1 MAEIA
6 CLPDK
11 NDPGEGTVCWAA
23 GWGRMDDSGRQAEN
37 LQEVDL
43 KIISPETCHKTKNSG
58 FLVDEAMFCAGYI
71 EGGKDGCQGDSGGPL
86 ICAENGRPVL
96 RGITSRVSKI

>member
-1 MAEIA
+1 
-6 CLPDK
+6 
-11 NDPGEGTVCWAA
+11 
-23 GWGRMDDSGRQAEN
+23 MDDSGRQAEA

-43 KIISPETCHKTKNSG
+43 KIIGPETCHKTENSG

-86 ICAENGRPVL
+86 ICAEGGQPVL
-96 RGITSRVSKI
+96 RGITSKVSKVPLFVTLVKAIDIQKQLGLWLW